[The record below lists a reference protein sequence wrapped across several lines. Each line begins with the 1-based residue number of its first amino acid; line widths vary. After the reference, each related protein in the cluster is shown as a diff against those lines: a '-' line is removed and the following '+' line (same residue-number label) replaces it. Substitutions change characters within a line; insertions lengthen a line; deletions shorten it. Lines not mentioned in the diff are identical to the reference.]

1 MSREY
6 VLSAGGITVANQAV
20 TLAFLNPAVG
30 PGPAIEILRCWIS
43 QSANAT
49 SAQQRVQL
57 TTQVTAFPTLTS
69 QAPKTLKLGDAA
81 SSITGGTAG
90 AAGTS
95 GINASAEGAGTKTVR
110 IEDSFNVLNGYLWLP
125 GPSETIIL
133 QAGSASG
140 FNLFLPVA
148 PATLTNWAFGVVF
161 REIG

>member
-6 VLSAGGITVANQAV
+6 ILSAGGLTLANQAV
-20 TLAFLNPAVG
+20 TAAFLNPAAG
-30 PGPAIEILRCWIS
+30 PGPSIEILRCWLS
-43 QSANAT
+43 QTGSTT

-57 TTQVTAFPTLTS
+57 VTQVTAFPTLTS
-69 QAPKTLKLGDAA
+69 QAPKTLKLGDPA

-110 IEDSFNVLNGYLWLP
+110 LEDAFNVLNGWLWLP
-125 GPSETIIL
+125 GPAETIIL
-133 QAGSASG
+133 QAGSLSG
-140 FNLFLPVA
+140 FGLFLPAA
-148 PATLTNWAFGVVF
+148 PGSLTNWQCGIVF